1 MLKRKAAEDAKENN
15 DTPKK
20 QKSMTDFFATK
31 EVKTS
36 VTAVANDAKAA
47 QSEGASGEKRLSA
60 LFTDAAWKR
69 KMAAEMNKPYFAK
82 IEKFL
87 EEEYKKG
94 KKIFPPYPEIF
105 NAFNMAP
112 LQQLKVVI
120 IGQDPYHDNNQAHG
134 LCFSVR
140 RGINPPPS
148 LKNMYK
154 ELSTDIEGFQIPT
167 HGCLEAWAK
176 QGMLLLNASLTVEAH
191 KANSHSHIGWQTFT
205 DAVIKAVSDQCVGVV
220 FILWGG
226 FAQKKESLIDKKK
239 HRIIK
244 AAHPSPLSATKFFGC
259 KCFSQ
264 TNEALKAF
272 GKKPIDWTL

>member
-1 MLKRKAAEDAKENN
+1 MICDFVSRKIWTSIFRLRLLLGTAQKSSIILYSSSGSYSTTLPAAEMLKRKATEDAKENN

-47 QSEGASGEKRLSA
+47 KSEGASGEKRLSA

-69 KMAAEMNKPYFAK
+69 KMTAEMNKPYFAK

-176 QGMLLLNASLTVEAH
+176 QGILLLNASLTVELV
-191 KANSHSHIGWQTFT
+191 SLDRFHSAYF
-205 DAVIKAVSDQCVGVV
+205 C
-220 FILWGG
+220 
-226 FAQKKESLIDKKK
+226 
-239 HRIIK
+239 
-244 AAHPSPLSATKFFGC
+244 LSRT
-259 KCFSQ
+259 
-264 TNEALKAF
+264 
-272 GKKPIDWTL
+272 